1 MIVYGSTQCFV
12 REYQCEDFAFC
23 YYIQV
28 ELLYLSDL
36 LSKSK
41 YLVWRY
47 GQFVNSNLYEE
58 FCHAQICCQISTDAD
73 SFSFQMYIVGYD
85 SDHLH
90 QSRVVWVIIL
100 VQFWIF
106 TIHAKCKLQQIIRSD
121 MRSASRR
128 SIVPRSATN
137 PLPPRIYL
145 AISRS
150 VYLPE

>member
-1 MIVYGSTQCFV
+1 MARRNVSCA
-12 REYQCEDFAFC
+12 EYQCEDFAFC

-106 TIHAKCKLQQIIRSD
+106 TIHTTRL
-121 MRSASRR
+121 
-128 SIVPRSATN
+128 
-137 PLPPRIYL
+137 
-145 AISRS
+145 
-150 VYLPE
+150 